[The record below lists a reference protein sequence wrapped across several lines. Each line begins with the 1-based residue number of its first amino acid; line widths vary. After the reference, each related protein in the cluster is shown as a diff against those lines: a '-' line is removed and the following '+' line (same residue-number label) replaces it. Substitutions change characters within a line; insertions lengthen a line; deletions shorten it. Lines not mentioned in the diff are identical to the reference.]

1 MLWGAELTDY
11 GDATIDLLE
20 RTYARG
26 ASHALALIRHSA
38 REYAP
43 GRHDLENPLTNEGRE
58 YARRLGARLPKT
70 LTVRGYASPP
80 ERCMETAQLV
90 LDSHRQSG
98 GAVTRHR
105 PVEALGVFYALDQ
118 RKMWKGM
125 ADAGGLVNYLQRW
138 FAGDVPSDAMMEPAL
153 AARQVIRA
161 LTGKLDQP
169 IAPLQLDLCVSHD
182 ITLHLVRD
190 RLLGESV
197 DSSEV
202 AYLDALVL
210 FRLGGELRLASQRGN
225 EVLLAEG

>member
-1 MLWGAELTDY
+1 LTDY

-38 REYAP
+38 REYEP
-43 GRHDLENPLTNEGRE
+43 GRHDLDNPLTDEGRE
-58 YARRLGARLPKT
+58 YARRLGMRLPKA
-70 LTVRGYASPP
+70 LMLRGYASPP
-80 ERCMETAQLV
+80 QRCMETAELV
-90 LDSHRQSG
+90 LDSHRQG
-98 GAVTRHR
+98 GGGVTRHR

-125 ADAGGLVNYLQRW
+125 VDAGGLVAYLQSW
-138 FAGDVPSDAMMEPAL
+138 FAGEVPSDAMMEPTL
-153 AARQVIRA
+153 AANQVIRA

-169 IAPLQLDLCVSHD
+169 VAAQQLDLCVSHD

-190 RLLGESV
+190 RLLGEAV
-197 DSSEV
+197 DSSPV

-210 FRLGGELRLASQRGN
+210 FRLGDELRLASQRGS
-225 EVLLAEG
+225 EVLLQEG

>member
-1 MLWGAELTDY
+1 MTDY

-38 REYAP
+38 REYEP
-43 GRHDLENPLTNEGRE
+43 GRHDLDNPLTDEGRE
-58 YARRLGARLPKT
+58 YARRLGMRLPKA
-70 LTVRGYASPP
+70 LMLRGYASPP
-80 ERCMETAQLV
+80 QRCMETAELV
-90 LDSHRQSG
+90 LDSHRQG
-98 GAVTRHR
+98 GGGVTRHR

-125 ADAGGLVNYLQRW
+125 VDAGGLVAYLQSW
-138 FAGDVPSDAMMEPAL
+138 FAGEVPSDAMMEPTL
-153 AARQVIRA
+153 AANQVIRA

-169 IAPLQLDLCVSHD
+169 VAAQQLDLCVSHD

-190 RLLGESV
+190 RLLGEAV
-197 DSSEV
+197 DSSPV

-210 FRLGGELRLASQRGN
+210 FRLGDELRLASQRGS
-225 EVLLAEG
+225 EVLLQEG

>member
-1 MLWGAELTDY
+1 MTDY

-38 REYAP
+38 REYEP
-43 GRHDLENPLTNEGRE
+43 GRHDLDNPLTDEGRE
-58 YARRLGARLPKT
+58 YARRLGMRLPKA
-70 LTVRGYASPP
+70 LMLRGYASPP
-80 ERCMETAQLV
+80 QRCMETAELV
-90 LDSHRQSG
+90 LDSHRQG
-98 GAVTRHR
+98 GGEVTRHR

-125 ADAGGLVNYLQRW
+125 VDAGGLVAYLQSW
-138 FAGDVPSDAMMEPAL
+138 FAGKVPSDAMMEPML
-153 AARQVIRA
+153 AANQVIRA

-169 IAPLQLDLCVSHD
+169 VAAQQLDLCVSHD

-190 RLLGESV
+190 RLLGEAV
-197 DSSEV
+197 DSSPV

-210 FRLGGELRLASQRGN
+210 FRLGDELRLASQRGS
-225 EVLLAEG
+225 EVLLQEG